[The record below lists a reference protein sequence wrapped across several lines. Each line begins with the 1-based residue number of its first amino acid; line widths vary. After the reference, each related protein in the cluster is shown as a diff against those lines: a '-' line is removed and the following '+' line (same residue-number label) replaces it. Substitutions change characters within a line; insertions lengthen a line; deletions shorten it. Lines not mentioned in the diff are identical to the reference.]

1 MGQLLSV
8 SVKIE
13 QLRDSVRLA
22 QRRVD
27 VDVAVTAPRR
37 EVLSLQF
44 AERNN
49 LNDRLSVGPRLDRQL
64 IASRF
69 TEDYDMTLAL
79 TTDQELFFLTRD
91 LH

>member
-1 MGQLLSV
+1 M
-8 SVKIE
+8 
-13 QLRDSVRLA
+13 
-22 QRRVD
+22 
-27 VDVAVTAPRR
+27 AVTTPGR

-49 LNDRLSVGPRLDRQL
+49 LNDGLSVGPRLDRQL